1 MENQSQQEMFL
12 RLSVLE
18 QQMQYLQ
25 QQLEAVEKG
34 INQLQTLDLDL
45 NEIQGANGKE
55 ILAQIGT
62 GIYVPA
68 KLLSETLTV
77 NIGEN
82 NFVKKSV
89 PETKKI
95 IQSQIK
101 KLQETQEE
109 LEQHLDSIN
118 HELLDFIQNYQ
129 RESSENSSHEHHHEH
144 SHEHSDEE

>member
-1 MENQSQQEMFL
+1 MEDSNQQEMFL

-18 QQMQYLQ
+18 QQMQYTQ
-25 QQLEAVEKG
+25 QQLDAVEKG
-34 INQLQTLDLDL
+34 INQLQGLDLDL
-45 NEIQGANGKE
+45 NEIQGASGKE

-68 KLLSETLTV
+68 KLLSDTLTV

-118 HELLDFIQNYQ
+118 QELLNFIQNYQ
-129 RESSENSSHEHHHEH
+129 NESSEH
-144 SHEHSDEE
+144 SHEHSD

>member
-25 QQLEAVEKG
+25 QQLDAVEKG
-34 INQLQTLDLDL
+34 INQLQGLDLDL

-68 KLLSETLTV
+68 KILSDTLTV

-118 HELLDFIQNYQ
+118 QELLSFIQNYQ
-129 RESSENSSHEHHHEH
+129 NESSEH
-144 SHEHSDEE
+144 SHEHSD

>member
-1 MENQSQQEMFL
+1 MDNQSQQELFL

-25 QQLEAVEKG
+25 QQLDAVEKG
-34 INQLQTLDLDL
+34 INQLNDLDLDL
-45 NEIQGANGKE
+45 NELQGAEGKE

-82 NFVKKSV
+82 NFVKKSI
-89 PETKKI
+89 PDTKKI
-95 IQSQIK
+95 IQTQIK

-118 HELLDFIQNYQ
+118 HELLEFIQKYQ
-129 RESSENSSHEHHHEH
+129 SQTQE
-144 SHEHSDEE
+144 

>member
-25 QQLEAVEKG
+25 QQLDAVEKG
-34 INQLQTLDLDL
+34 ITQLQELDFNL

-95 IQSQIK
+95 IQLQIK
-101 KLQETQEE
+101 KLQETQDE

-118 HELLDFIQNYQ
+118 HELLDFIQRYQ
-129 RESSENSSHEHHHEH
+129 SESSENSSHEHHHEH
-144 SHEHSDEE
+144 SHEHSEEE

>member
-1 MENQSQQEMFL
+1 MDRQSQQELFL

-25 QQLEAVEKG
+25 QQLDAVEKG
-34 INQLQTLDLDL
+34 ISQLQDLDLDL
-45 NEIQGANGKE
+45 NEIQGAAGKE

-62 GIYVPA
+62 GIYLPA

-82 NFVKKSV
+82 NFVKKSI
-89 PETKKI
+89 PDTKKI
-95 IQSQIK
+95 IQTQIK
-101 KLQETQEE
+101 KLLETQGE

-118 HELLDFIQNYQ
+118 HELLAFIQKYQ
-129 RESSENSSHEHHHEH
+129 SQGQ
-144 SHEHSDEE
+144 

>member
-1 MENQSQQEMFL
+1 MDNQSQQELFL

-25 QQLEAVEKG
+25 QQLDAVEKG
-34 INQLQTLDLDL
+34 INQLQDLDLDL
-45 NEIQGANGKE
+45 NEIQGATGKE

-89 PETKKI
+89 SDTKKI
-95 IQSQIK
+95 IQTQIK

-109 LEQHLDSIN
+109 LERHLDSIN
-118 HELLDFIQNYQ
+118 HELLEFIQKYQ
-129 RESSENSSHEHHHEH
+129 SQGQE
-144 SHEHSDEE
+144 

>member
-25 QQLEAVEKG
+25 QQLDAVEKG

-89 PETKKI
+89 SETKKI

-129 RESSENSSHEHHHEH
+129 RESSENSSHEHHHGH